1 MAHMI
6 YGNKEIR
13 GITVHD
19 IETILAQF
27 ADDTGAYLE
36 YSPLC
41 INAFLNTL
49 ACVEEQMGLKVSYDK
64 TVLYQMGSLANSNA
78 RIITCK
84 MVQWSNEPIESLGIF
99 IGCKGEDV
107 PQNFDKIMRKMDATC
122 ASWFN
127 RTLTLIGKVLVINVL
142 MGSLFVYSL
151 FTMLSPS
158 ENQVKLVR

>member
-1 MAHMI
+1 MFVKGRGVNQGCPASFLVYTLCGEAMAHMI

-84 MVQWSNEPIESLGIF
+84 MAN
-99 IGCKGEDV
+99 
-107 PQNFDKIMRKMDATC
+107 
-122 ASWFN
+122 
-127 RTLTLIGKVLVINVL
+127 
-142 MGSLFVYSL
+142 
-151 FTMLSPS
+151 
-158 ENQVKLVR
+158 